1 MINKSKSAFRTI
13 AEVADEIGVATHVLR
28 FWETKFT
35 QIKPMKMSGGRRYY
49 RPEDVEVIKLIRNLL
64 YENRY
69 TIEGAQRLIKEK
81 GLKNLLGDGAE
92 IQKDFFADEEPDLPL
107 GLEPIEKKIEEPE
120 IPLEIINADVL
131 ATIAEAVE
139 DLREIRARLFSGANQ
154 TN

>member
-1 MINKSKSAFRTI
+1 MNKSKSAFRTI

-28 FWETKFT
+28 FWETKFS

-49 RPEDVEVIKLIRNLL
+49 RPEDVETIKLIRTLL

-107 GLEPIEKKIEEPE
+107 GLEPIEKKIEDPE

-131 ATIAEAVE
+131 DKVAEALE
-139 DLREIRARLFSGANQ
+139 DLKEIRDRLNAAKKQ
-154 TN
+154 

>member
-1 MINKSKSAFRTI
+1 MNKSKSAFRTI

-28 FWETKFT
+28 FWETKFS
-35 QIKPMKMSGGRRYY
+35 QIKPMKMSGQRRYY
-49 RPEDVEVIKLIRNLL
+49 RPEDVEIIKLIRNLL

-131 ATIAEAVE
+131 GKVSEAID
-139 DLREIRARLFSGANQ
+139 DLKEVRDRLYALKESF
-154 TN
+154 

>member
-28 FWETKFT
+28 FWETKFN

-49 RPEDVEVIKLIRNLL
+49 RPEDVEIIKLIRDLL

-81 GLKNLLGDGAE
+81 GLKNLIGEGAE

-131 ATIAEAVE
+131 GAIAEAVE
-139 DLREIRARLFSGANQ
+139 DLKEIKEKLLLKHSVF
-154 TN
+154 

>member
-28 FWETKFT
+28 FWETKFS

-81 GLKNLLGDGAE
+81 GLKNLLGDGVE
-92 IQKDFFADEEPDLPL
+92 IQKDFFTDEEPDLPL

-131 ATIAEAVE
+131 DKIFEAVE
-139 DLREIRARLFSGANQ
+139 DLKEIRENLVKINKAD
-154 TN
+154 

>member
-1 MINKSKSAFRTI
+1 MNKSKSAFRTI

-28 FWETKFT
+28 FWETKFS

-49 RPEDVEVIKLIRNLL
+49 RPEDVEIIKLIRTLL

-107 GLEPIEKKIEEPE
+107 GLEPLDKKIEEPE

-131 ATIAEAVE
+131 DKVAEALE
-139 DLREIRARLFSGANQ
+139 DLKEIRDRLSAIRENI
-154 TN
+154 

>member
-81 GLKNLLGDGAE
+81 GLKNLLGEGAE

-131 ATIAEAVE
+131 ATIAEAVD
-139 DLREIRARLFSGANQ
+139 DLREIRTRLLSGISQAN
-154 TN
+154 

>member
-28 FWETKFT
+28 FWETKFS
-35 QIKPMKMSGGRRYY
+35 QIKPMKMSGKRRYY
-49 RPEDVEVIKLIRNLL
+49 RPEDVEIIKLIRNLL

-81 GLKNLLGDGAE
+81 GLKNLLGEGAE
-92 IQKDFFADEEPDLPL
+92 IQKDFFAEEEPDLPL
-107 GLEPIEKKIEEPE
+107 GLEPIAKEIEKPE

-131 ATIAEAVE
+131 ENIAEAVD
-139 DLREIRARLFSGANQ
+139 DLKEIRDRLYALKSGF
-154 TN
+154 

>member
-1 MINKSKSAFRTI
+1 MNKSKSAFRTI

-28 FWETKFT
+28 FWETKFS

-49 RPEDVEVIKLIRNLL
+49 RPEDVEIIRLIRTLL

-81 GLKNLLGDGAE
+81 GLKNLLGEGAE

-107 GLEPIEKKIEEPE
+107 GLEPLEKKIEDPE

-131 ATIAEAVE
+131 DKVAEALE
-139 DLREIRARLFSGANQ
+139 DLKEIRDRLYAAKNSI
-154 TN
+154 

>member
-1 MINKSKSAFRTI
+1 MNKSKSAFRTI

-28 FWETKFT
+28 FWETKFS

-49 RPEDVEVIKLIRNLL
+49 RPEDVEIIRLIRNLL

-92 IQKDFFADEEPDLPL
+92 IQKDFFAEEEPDLPL

-131 ATIAEAVE
+131 DRLAEAVD
-139 DLREIRARLFSGANQ
+139 DLKEIRDRLYALKTDF
-154 TN
+154 

>member
-28 FWETKFT
+28 FWETKFA
-35 QIKPMKMSGGRRYY
+35 QIKPMKAAGGRRYY
-49 RPEDVEVIKLIRNLL
+49 RPEDVELIKLIRTLL

-81 GLKNLLGDGAE
+81 GIKALLGDGAE
-92 IQKDFFADEEPDLPL
+92 IQKDFFADDEPDLPL
-107 GLEPIEKKIEEPE
+107 GLEPIEKKVEEPE

-131 ATIAEAVE
+131 ERVAEAVDE
-139 DLREIRARLFSGANQ
+139 LKVLSNNLKRFL
-154 TN
+154 